1 MSSFKSA
8 LAAASIL
15 LALTACQKKTEP
27 QAQAQA
33 APDSQASSP
42 AASQGATAAAPTA
55 PTEVDPEV
63 AKRKAAM
70 EFALAEQK
78 IADEPLGQWAVSAKA
93 SSTFASGIDEKQ
105 GYQPWQATG
114 APNVTRYSDSTES
127 WASKEQDK
135 GIEWLEVGFAKAVHA
150 TELRIR
156 QSNAP
161 GAIIKVELLD
171 DKGGKHAIFSGVDET
186 SYPPQTIT
194 WFTAKTAKTDYLV
207 KGALIT
213 LATNAVSGWN
223 EIDAVQLLGE

>member
-1 MSSFKSA
+1 
-8 LAAASIL
+8 
-15 LALTACQKKTEP
+15 
-27 QAQAQA
+27 
-33 APDSQASSP
+33 
-42 AASQGATAAAPTA
+42 
-55 PTEVDPEV
+55 
-63 AKRKAAM
+63 
-70 EFALAEQK
+70 
-78 IADEPLGQWAVSAKA
+78 
-93 SSTFASGIDEKQ
+93 
-105 GYQPWQATG
+105 
-114 APNVTRYSDSTES
+114 
-127 WASKEQDK
+127 
-135 GIEWLEVGFAKAVHA
+135 VGFAKAVHA